1 MGPMLDFRFYL
12 ITDRLN
18 TGGDPLVLLPQLAAA
33 GLRALQVREKDLSP
47 AALHAYCR
55 GLQEKLRQ
63 EELRQE
69 KLGQEEPGEGGHSLR
84 LYLNDRADL
93 ALSLGFA
100 GVHLREDS
108 LPLASHAPALR
119 AAEEAGAALSFGL
132 STHSLEGVI
141 AAEEA
146 GADFATFGPVYA
158 TGSKAAYGDPVGLKA
173 LEQAAAA
180 STLPLLALGGVTPER
195 TGDCLRAGAHGV
207 AAISAVWDAPQPL
220 EALAAF
226 ADALD
231 GL

>member
-1 MGPMLDFRFYL
+1 MLDFRFYL

-33 GLRALQVREKDLSP
+33 GLRAVQLREKDLSP
-47 AALHAYCR
+47 AALHAYGR
-55 GLQEKLRQ
+55 RIQEG
-63 EELRQE
+63 
-69 KLGQEEPGEGGHSLR
+69 LGQEGLGEAGHSPR

-93 ALSLGFA
+93 ALSLGFT

-108 LPLASHAPALR
+108 LPLASHAHALR
-119 AAEEAGAALSFGL
+119 AALSFGV
-132 STHSLEGVI
+132 STHSVEGVR

-195 TGDCLRAGAHGV
+195 TGECLGAGAHGV

-226 ADALD
+226 ADALG